1 MKWKIRA
8 VAGVIA
14 LSLVATASVEAQVF
28 TPTYLA
34 PRVANEAGIYLSDGP
49 GDLAGE
55 GILRRNFSGTML
67 GLRLG
72 IVDIGDTELTLGGE
86 VLSPLVTGAPLNL
99 ALTAGGQAI
108 VGDLDAVGF
117 QLGLDIGATLRAPGL
132 AVTPYIHPRIGLI
145 NGFGGDDDFET
156 DLLAD
161 VGVNLD
167 FRPNLSLRLGAGLS
181 DHVADWGVGLA
192 WRQ

>member
-1 MKWKIRA
+1 MKWMIRA
-8 VAGVIA
+8 LAGGLA
-14 LSLVATASVEAQVF
+14 LSVVAAAGAEAQVF

-49 GDLAGE
+49 GDLAAE
-55 GILRRNFSGTML
+55 GILRRNFGGTML

-72 IVDIGDTELTLGGE
+72 IVDAGDTELTLGGE
-86 VLSPLVTGAPLNL
+86 LLSPLTTGAPLNL

-108 VGDLDAVGF
+108 VGDADAVGL
-117 QLGLDIGATLRAPGL
+117 QVGLDVGATFQSPGL
-132 AVTPYIHPRIGLI
+132 TVTPYIHPRVGFI
-145 NGFGGDDDFET
+145 NWFGGDEDLET
-156 DLLAD
+156 ELLAD

-167 FRPNLSLRLGAGLS
+167 FRPNLSLRLGVGLS
-181 DHVADWGVGLA
+181 DYVADWGVGLA